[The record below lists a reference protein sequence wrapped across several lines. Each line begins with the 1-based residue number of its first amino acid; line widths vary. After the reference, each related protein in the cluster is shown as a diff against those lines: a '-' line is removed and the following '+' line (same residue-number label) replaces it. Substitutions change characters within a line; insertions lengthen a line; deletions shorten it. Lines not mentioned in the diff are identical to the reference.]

1 MKYNRREKSER
12 ELFISTKKT
21 IGTKHMEVVSLGV
34 LISLKDKNEHL
45 TMKAIM
51 ELPTSQIDYI
61 K

>member
-1 MKYNRREKSER
+1 
-12 ELFISTKKT
+12 
-21 IGTKHMEVVSLGV
+21 MEVVSLGV